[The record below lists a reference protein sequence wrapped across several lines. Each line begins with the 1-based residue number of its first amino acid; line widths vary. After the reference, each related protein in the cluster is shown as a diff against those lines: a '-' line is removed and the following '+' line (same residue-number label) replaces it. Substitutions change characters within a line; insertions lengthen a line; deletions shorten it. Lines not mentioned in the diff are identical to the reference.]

1 MKTIVL
7 CFTLLVAS
15 SFSVLRAQPRL
26 SPEDHA
32 RVREVFRLAESV
44 QDSIWPGWSKAPFA
58 LVLVRPDFEFLIR
71 HPHATNNFDTL
82 GYDQEFQSLVLYRKR
97 LFAENLFA
105 TFPAV
110 NGYLT
115 IVTGQLQN
123 TNAGNSTA
131 WVVTLLHE
139 HFHQLQM
146 SQPNYFADT
155 ESLGLSHGDKSG
167 MWMLNYPF
175 PYDSSLVNRKFS
187 ELCSKLAAALSA
199 SDVQFRTK
207 FSAYLDARKAFQLVL
222 LPADYRYFSFQ
233 EWQEGVARY
242 SEWRVAKF
250 AASQYTSTPELQA
263 LKDYRPF
270 AQIADSLESRI
281 LTVLPLLSLAKS
293 RRSVFYIVGA
303 AEAMLLDRVNP
314 RWQQQYFEKKFFLDA
329 YYP

>member
-7 CFTLLVAS
+7 CCSILVACS
-15 SFSVLRAQPRL
+15 LSALRAQPRL
-26 SPEDHA
+26 SPEDRA
-32 RVREVFRLAESV
+32 RIKEVFRLAESV
-44 QDSIWPGWSKAPFA
+44 QDSLWPGWSKAPFA
-58 LVLVRPDFEFLIR
+58 IVLVRPDFEFLIR

-110 NGYLT
+110 NGYMT
-115 IVTGQLQN
+115 IVSGQLQN

-155 ESLGLSHGDKSG
+155 EALGLSRGDKSG

-175 PYDSSLVNRKFS
+175 PYDSALVNSKFS
-187 ELCSKLAAALSA
+187 DLCNKLAGALSA
-199 SDVQFRTK
+199 PDAQIRTK
-207 FSAYLDARKAFQLVL
+207 LSSYLDARKAFQLVL
-222 LPADYRYFSFQ
+222 LPADYKYFSFQ

-250 AASQYTSTPELQA
+250 AAGHFTPSPEFQS
-263 LKDYRPF
+263 LKDFKPF

-281 LTVLPLLSLAKS
+281 VTGLPLLSLAKS
-293 RRSVFYIVGA
+293 KRNVFYTVGA
-303 AEAMLLDRVNP
+303 AEAMLLDRIDP
-314 RWQQQYFEKKFFLDA
+314 RWQKQYFEKKFFLDA